1 MEKLSNSSHFL
12 DLGGLDSLRAQAQKD
27 ETGAL
32 KEVAKQ
38 FEGIFIQMLMKSMRD
53 ANEAF
58 KSDSPFNSDATA
70 FYEQMRDQ
78 QMSMDLSNKGML
90 GLAELMVQQ
99 LSPEDSP
106 MTPASVLRGNID
118 GNVIPAMVVNGAN
131 ELNTSSLSP
140 SWTANNN
147 LGSSQTLAGESDI
160 LMATP
165 VSSISDKQ
173 TMDSILAGK
182 VSPSGTDHLN
192 GKVLPT
198 AVASTAEEKS
208 VVSSKRISKPILNT
222 ASTPSITEVINKF
235 NDPQHFISVL
245 YPHAEKA
252 AKQLGTTPE
261 VLIAQSALETG
272 WGQKVIRKQDGS
284 MSNNLFNIKADK
296 RWQGDKTTVNTLEFE
311 KGIPVQQ
318 RADFRMY
325 ESLEQSFNDFVSF
338 ISQNDRYQDA
348 RKVASEPRQFI
359 HALQKAG
366 YATDPHYAKK
376 VISVMQSVTE
386 GLKSVI
392 PVETK

>member
-12 DLGGLDSLRAQAQKD
+12 DLGGLDSLRVQAQKD
-27 ETGAL
+27 EKGAL

-90 GLAELMVQQ
+90 GLAELMVHQ
-99 LSPEDSP
+99 LSPDDSP
-106 MTPASVLRGNID
+106 MTPASVLRGNSD
-118 GNVIPAMVVNGAN
+118 NRVNPSMFVNNPSGSEAVPTLLAANSDVNPSAIPLSDHAALSV
-131 ELNTSSLSP
+131 TS
-140 SWTANNN
+140 A
-147 LGSSQTLAGESDI
+147 SS
-160 LMATP
+160 
-165 VSSISDKQ
+165 KQ
-173 TMDSILAGK
+173 MMDLILAGK
-182 VSPSGTDHLN
+182 APANPIDKAN
-192 GKVLPT
+192 GKDLPT
-198 AVASTAEEKS
+198 AM
-208 VVSSKRISKPILNT
+208 VSSDVVQPIKRQREQLS
-222 ASTPSITEVINKF
+222 KF

-272 WGQKVIRKQDGS
+272 WGQKVIRKPDGT

-296 RWQGDKTTVNTLEFE
+296 RWDGDKTTVNTLEFE

-325 ESLEQSFNDFVSF
+325 EDLEQSFTDFVSF

-348 RKVASEPRQFI
+348 RKVANEPRQFI

-366 YATDPHYAKK
+366 YATDPQYAKK
-376 VISVMQSVTE
+376 VIRVMQSVTE

-392 PVETK
+392 PGETK

>member
-12 DLGGLDSLRAQAQKD
+12 DLGGLDSLRVQAQKD
-27 ETGAL
+27 EKGAL

-90 GLAELMVQQ
+90 GLAELMVHQ
-99 LSPEDSP
+99 LSPNDSP
-106 MTPASVLRGNID
+106 MTPASVLRGNSD
-118 GNVIPAMVVNGAN
+118 NRVNPSMFVNNPSGSEAVPTLLAAN
-131 ELNTSSLSP
+131 SDVNP
-140 SWTANNN
+140 SA
-147 LGSSQTLAGESDI
+147 I
-160 LMATP
+160 P
-165 VSSISDKQ
+165 VSDHAAFSVTSASSKQ
-173 TMDSILAGK
+173 MMDLILAGK
-182 VSPSGTDHLN
+182 APASQIDKVN
-192 GKVLPT
+192 GKDLPT
-198 AVASTAEEKS
+198 AVVSRDVVKPTQRKS
-208 VVSSKRISKPILNT
+208 EPFSQ
-222 ASTPSITEVINKF
+222 F

-272 WGQKVIRKQDGS
+272 WGQKVIRKQDGT

-296 RWQGDKTTVNTLEFE
+296 RWDGDKTTVNTLEFE
-311 KGIPVQQ
+311 KGIAVQQ

-325 ESLEQSFNDFVSF
+325 ENLEQSFTDFVSF

-348 RKVASEPRQFI
+348 RKVAGEPRQFI

-366 YATDPHYAKK
+366 YATDPQYAKK
-376 VISVMQSVTE
+376 VIRVMQSVTE

-392 PVETK
+392 PLEAK

>member
-12 DLGGLDSLRAQAQKD
+12 DLGGLDSLRVQAQKG
-27 ETGAL
+27 EKGAL

-58 KSDSPFNSDATA
+58 KSDSPFNSESTA

-99 LSPEDSP
+99 LSPNDSP
-106 MTPASVLRGNID
+106 MTPASVLRGSID
-118 GNVIPAMVVNGAN
+118 GNVIPAMVLNGEN
-131 ELNTSSLSP
+131 EINTSSLSP

-147 LGSSQTLAGESDI
+147 VGSSQSLAGESDI

-165 VSSISDKQ
+165 VSSISAKH

-182 VSPSGTDHLN
+182 VSPSGTDHLD

-198 AVASTAEEKS
+198 ALASSVIEKPASSLKPVTAATFA
-208 VVSSKRISKPILNT
+208 T
-222 ASTPSITEVINKF
+222 APTPTLGEVINKF

-325 ESLEQSFNDFVSF
+325 ENLEQSFKDFVSF
-338 ISQNDRYQDA
+338 IAEGDRYQEA
-348 RKVASEPRQFI
+348 RKVAAEPAKFI
-359 HALQKAG
+359 NALQKAG
-366 YATDPHYAKK
+366 YATDPQYARK
-376 VISVMQSVTE
+376 VLKVMESVTD
-386 GLKSVI
+386 GLKSVLSG
-392 PVETK
+392 ENK